1 MFKCLM
7 FLSNSRC
14 FLVVLSHKLVP
25 SAKPVTKEPI
35 ILHHKETLFP
45 HVERHD
51 PMDEPLLPA
60 SRDVTTQDVLF
71 RRRQMQGSI
80 DIP

>member
-1 MFKCLM
+1 M

-25 SAKPVTKEPI
+25 SAKPVTTEPI

-60 SRDVTTQDVLF
+60 SRDVTPQDVLF

-80 DIP
+80 DIL